1 MDKQSAASS
10 TASVTDRFN
19 RIYDDTWD
27 QLNIYVTVRARSIH
41 DLHDLIQ
48 ETYLELYRALGR
60 GVEPANPAAFVIHIA
75 KQKLASYYSDL
86 SETPFSLD
94 SDESDYIDPVD
105 QHSLDRWVS
114 HRIEDAMAEKLI
126 VEELTDSLPA
136 SPWPIRQIFYL
147 RFHHGLTLPEIAREL
162 ELTVNQTR
170 NHYYRTLQDL
180 RERYPELIEDR

>member
-1 MDKQSAASS
+1 MDKQPAASS
-10 TASVTDRFN
+10 AAHVTDQFN
-19 RIYDDTWD
+19 RIYDETWD
-27 QLNIYVTVRARSIH
+27 QLNIYVTVRARSIY

-48 ETYLELYRALGR
+48 ETYLELYRALSR
-60 GVEPANPAAFVIHIA
+60 GVEPANPAAFVMHIA

-86 SETPFSLD
+86 AETPFSLE
-94 SDESDYIDPVD
+94 SDDSDYIDPVD

-114 HRIEDAMAEKLI
+114 DRIEDVTAEKLAADQI
-126 VEELTDSLPA
+126 MQSLPA

-162 ELTVNQTR
+162 DLTVNQTR